1 MTREGRM
8 IAASMTRTVERAC
21 LSPPRPLA
29 YPVFLA
35 EEGVIAPPGLDVLK
49 GPITRVRQ
57 ADHFRLVHER
67 NLHVLGFRTLLTEDR
82 RLLLDESEVEPFDT
96 GKILDKLTGAQ
107 NEDCIIRATDDGVE
121 VMLSDDVVEIDEPVI
136 FAGSDEPS
144 NFGSWLYRI
153 LPKLI
158 DSPYRDYPVL
168 LYNYAPW
175 MNALADQVF
184 DGRVRFIG
192 HPIPRTCRLREALV
206 PSLRNVDVYFDA
218 GAKAFYE
225 GIADIQKGRS
235 GREKIYLSRRGQTI
249 RPLLNEAALEER
261 LGALGFHIVQPEK
274 LSFPDQ
280 IALMRDARVIV
291 CPGGSGLFS
300 TVFAAAAEFVL
311 DLEAG
316 TDWLYAHHNLLRS
329 TAKRHTILFGA
340 RKAGHYGPHAP
351 WRIDV
356 DAVVQALSHAAA

>member
-8 IAASMTRTVERAC
+8 IAVSMTRTMERDC
-21 LSPPRPLA
+21 LRAPLELA
-29 YPVFLA
+29 YPAYLA
-35 EEGVIAPPGLDVLK
+35 DEGVVVPPGLDVLQ
-49 GPITRVRQ
+49 GPIPRVRQ
-57 ADHFRLVHER
+57 AGHFRLVHER
-67 NLHVLGFRTLLTEDR
+67 NLHVVGFRALLTQDR
-82 RLLLDESEVEPFDT
+82 RLLLDESEVEPFHT
-96 GKILDKLTGAQ
+96 AKILDKLTGAQ
-107 NEDCIIRATDDGVE
+107 NEDCIIRAADDGVE
-121 VMLSDDVVEIDEPVI
+121 VMLGDDVVEIDEPVI

-158 DSPYRDYPVL
+158 DSPYGDYPVL
-168 LYNYAPW
+168 VYNYAPW

-192 HPIPRTCRLREALV
+192 HPIPRPCRLREALV

-225 GIADIQKGRS
+225 RAADLRKGGS
-235 GREKIYLSRRGQTI
+235 GREKIYLSRRGQAI
-249 RPLLNEAALEER
+249 RPLLNEGALEER
-261 LGALGFHIVQPEK
+261 LSGLGFHIVQPEK
-274 LSFPDQ
+274 LPFNDQ

-300 TVFAAAAEFVL
+300 TVFAGAAEFVL

-340 RKAGHYGPHAP
+340 REAGHDGPHAP
-351 WRIDV
+351 WRV
-356 DAVVQALSHAAA
+356 DINAVVQALAHAGA